1 MPCTRGDICMGSSIN
16 KQGGFKFMTLGLMK
30 KVARQR
36 WDAIPMPDTVIER
49 VNTLGQVQTNDIEF
63 LDNNKHPIGE
73 IKITGFYNG

>member
-1 MPCTRGDICMGSSIN
+1 
-16 KQGGFKFMTLGLMK
+16 MTLGLIK

-63 LDNNKHPIGE
+63 FDNNKHPIGE
-73 IKITGFYNG
+73 IKITGLYNG